1 MVTENKQISYL
12 RKKANSLTLKPGVY
26 LMKDHTR
33 KVIYVGK
40 AKALKNRV
48 TSYFRENSG
57 HNEKVRQMVLH
68 VHDFDYIVTDSEFE
82 ALVLECNLIKQYDP
96 KYNILL
102 KDGKGYH
109 YIKISEEEF
118 PRLTAEKQK
127 SDSGKYIGPYVSSY
141 VVKQAVDEANRV
153 YQLPTCRRKFPQEFR
168 KGRPCLNY
176 HIKQC
181 MGLCR
186 GKISK
191 EEYAAVFSEAVELI
205 KRGSRDVTETL
216 QKQMEAASERL
227 DFEEAAA
234 LRDRILALQR
244 IAASQKIILSE
255 EKEQDV
261 VAFTWHYRELCVSVL
276 KFRGGRLTDKDDIML
291 GDTMQS
297 EMEVRREFLTRY
309 YTVGEE
315 IPKLIVLDEAFE
327 DIALVEE
334 YFSKLA
340 DRKVTLFVPQKGEQ
354 RKLILMAQ
362 SNAREK
368 LIQRL
373 SRTSKD
379 MVALDELGKLLG
391 LSAPPDYIEAYDI
404 SNLGETARV
413 GGMVTFLKGKP
424 YRSGYKRFSIKGFEG
439 QDDYASM
446 QEVIRRRLSRY
457 LEEKESGEG
466 FGRLP
471 DLILLDGGKGHV
483 AAIQPIIAEYGLQ
496 IPVYG
501 MVKDSRHR
509 TRAIAKDGGEISF
522 DAKQAAF
529 RFVTAVQDE
538 VHRFAITYQQS
549 VHKRASFSIRL
560 TECEGI
566 GEKKAAA
573 LLKRFKTKKALKE
586 ASSEELRE
594 VAKISEEK
602 AEQLKLFIETL

>member
-26 LMKDHTR
+26 LMKDHTG

-127 SDSGKYIGPYVSSY
+127 SGSGKYIGPYVSSY

-297 EMEVRREFLTRY
+297 ETEVRREFLTRY

-315 IPKLIVLDEAFE
+315 IPKLIVLDETFE
-327 DIALVEE
+327 DIVLVEE